1 MYLLHLK
8 NLKNGMRL
16 AAGGSY
22 ESRKWKERPAAG
34 GWRRAVWGSEFGVQG

>member
-1 MYLLHLK
+1 MIKTEGGGRH
-8 NLKNGMRL
+8 

-22 ESRKWKERPAAG
+22 ESGKWKERPAAG